1 MCDKAMTKGYKMKSK
16 KTWKDYFLSSG
27 LPLEQSVIKT
37 LEILGMEGLTEFKY
51 ERNNEVGIPTVFSVD
66 VHGSQTYHDVL
77 KQQLWLD
84 IMCECKYR
92 HDNVR
97 WIFTPHNFGRWPLA
111 SANRILINLDQ
122 MTGPKVI
129 NTSQYLQLAE
139 KFKLCKK
146 GIEIYEND
154 INNKTIEQSLNQL
167 RYGVINKVLD
177 SLLHQV
183 DKLLG
188 PISPIFVILPIIV
201 TTAELWRINDD
212 VTTKDIREAEEIDK
226 VGEKLNSLIIYE
238 PPDNLYTRYS
248 KELFDRELTERQ
260 KQKIDKRLVK
270 IENHG
275 YELFKNV
282 ISSQEPSFFFVINY
296 DHFPEIMRELLVF
309 FGDTKLMKKR
319 E

>member
-1 MCDKAMTKGYKMKSK
+1 MKSK
-16 KTWKDYFLSSG
+16 KNWKDYVLSSG
-27 LPLEQSVIKT
+27 LPLEQSVTKT

-66 VHGSQTYHDVL
+66 VYGSQIYHDAL

-111 SANRILINLDQ
+111 SANSMLIRLDQ

-129 NTSQYLQLAE
+129 NTSQYSRLAE

-154 INNKTIEQSLNQL
+154 LNNKTIEQSLNQL

-201 TTAELWRINDD
+201 TTAELWRRNDD
-212 VTTKDIREAEEIDK
+212 VTIQNIREA
-226 VGEKLNSLIIYE
+226 
-238 PPDNLYTRYS
+238 
-248 KELFDRELTERQ
+248 
-260 KQKIDKRLVK
+260 
-270 IENHG
+270 
-275 YELFKNV
+275 
-282 ISSQEPSFFFVINY
+282 
-296 DHFPEIMRELLVF
+296 
-309 FGDTKLMKKR
+309 
-319 E
+319 